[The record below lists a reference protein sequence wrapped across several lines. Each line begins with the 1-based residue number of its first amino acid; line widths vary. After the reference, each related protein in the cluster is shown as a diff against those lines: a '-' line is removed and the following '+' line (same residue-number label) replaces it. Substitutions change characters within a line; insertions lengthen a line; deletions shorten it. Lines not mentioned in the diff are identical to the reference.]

1 MPALTRG
8 CGRSFAATF
17 ICPVAFRGQKGSHI
31 KMRKQLNDEA
41 NTKLSCVIPLHKK
54 TLAVGT
60 LKSILNQANI
70 SVDEFI
76 ENL

>member
-1 MPALTRG
+1 MTSFSTDISDS
-8 CGRSFAATF
+8 CKRS
-17 ICPVAFRGQKGSHI
+17 
-31 KMRKQLNDEA
+31 NDEA